1 MNNKLNNF
9 QIAAIFTVII
19 GSVSFAIFYN
29 YRKRKLKR
37 FSMLF
42 DGIKEIGNNAGFSNE
57 AFENML
63 REIGWKGGEP
73 WCMYFAKAIYV
84 NALPKLA
91 DDFSK
96 SLSGSTQLSFNNVAL
111 GKSQSLEVITSGK
124 PRVGD
129 IAIWQRLNDSSKG
142 HAGVVIKV
150 TDNGQKFETIE
161 GNANY
166 QPSFQGE
173 GDLVDK
179 IEHDLNYNGTNSTYP
194 NLKLR
199 GFIRLT

>member
-9 QIAAIFTVII
+9 QIAAIFTVLI

-150 TDNGQKFETIE
+150 RDNGQKFETIE